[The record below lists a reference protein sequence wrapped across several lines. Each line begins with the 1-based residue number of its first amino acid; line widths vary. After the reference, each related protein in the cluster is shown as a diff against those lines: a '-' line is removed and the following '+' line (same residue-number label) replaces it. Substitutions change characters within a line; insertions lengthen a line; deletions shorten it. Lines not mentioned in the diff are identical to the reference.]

1 MPGASNEFAGMES
14 SSRSEAIVPPTR
26 RMPPR
31 KHFGETLRASK
42 YSHRLTR
49 NEYALVNKR
58 NSTRPPREYCTDA
71 EWEADAWAFED
82 EDHTRLTDEH
92 CAMHREAALENF
104 DLNMA
109 FFRQLSGKD
118 FLEAKAM
125 AGMLAKHKNLRP
137 LTDLSVWD
145 GVEGIY
151 VMVLDRYKQ
160 AYIGQAR
167 DIRARIKR
175 HWSWAKQ
182 FDRLIFGTKE
192 SSVLSIDSFRALDTT
207 RIFAVKTTRGLDLEE
222 RMVKAFPPEFLLNRV
237 PGGDRIMG
245 DRFLPWEIKR
255 RQLLP
260 VDSEADPSGVAST

>member
-1 MPGASNEFAGMES
+1 MPGGSHGPADIESGPWNET
-14 SSRSEAIVPPTR
+14 IVAPTR
-26 RMPPR
+26 RTPPR

-49 NEYALVNKR
+49 DEYAVVNKR
-58 NSTRPPREYCTDA
+58 NSTGLPREYCTDA
-71 EWEADAWAFED
+71 QWEADAWAFED
-82 EDHTRLTDEH
+82 EDHTRLTDEY

-104 DLNMA
+104 DLNTA

-118 FLEAKAM
+118 FLEAM
-125 AGMLAKHKNLRP
+125 TGMLARHKNVRP

-145 GVEGIY
+145 GVEGKY

-175 HWSWAKQ
+175 HWSGSKQ

-207 RIFAVKTTRGLDLEE
+207 RIFAAKTTQGLDLEE
-222 RMVKAFPPEFLLNRV
+222 RMVQAFPPEFLLNRV

-245 DRFLPWEIKR
+245 ARFLPWEIKR

-260 VDSEADPSGVAST
+260 LDSEADPSEVTST